1 MKNDIYIQGRFR
13 VEFPDEMTK
22 EEIKSIREMVI
33 KLLERH
39 SCKVIKI
46 EE

>member
-1 MKNDIYIQGRFR
+1 MKNDTYTQGRFR
-13 VEFPDEMTK
+13 VEFPDEMTQ
-22 EEIKSIREMVI
+22 EEIESIRVMVI